1 MVNGEMMFY
10 LGIAAV
16 IGAMVIGI
24 AAFIVFKMRF
34 SALRRQLDQEYGKK
48 TKHEASRPGAGK

>member
-24 AAFIVFKMRF
+24 TAFIVFKMRF

-48 TKHEASRPGAGK
+48 TKPEASRPGAGK

>member
-16 IGAMVIGI
+16 IGAAVIGI
-24 AAFIVFKMRF
+24 TVFIVFKMKF
-34 SALRRQLDQEYGKK
+34 SALWRQLDQEYGKK
-48 TKHEASRPGAGK
+48 ENPEASRSGSGK